1 LIEIIMFDTSKQEQP
16 IVSNG
21 DFGITISRNSED
33 SATVSS
39 ILGEGNP
46 ASMVVTAAFGIHSII
61 KDICNGDPIKE
72 GMLVRLF
79 EKAFKDFE
87 KIYEHDS

>member
-1 LIEIIMFDTSKQEQP
+1 MIEIIMFDTSKQEQP
-16 IVSNG
+16 IVSTG
-21 DFGITISRNSED
+21 DFGITISRNSEE
-33 SATVSS
+33 SATVIS
-39 ILGEGNP
+39 ILGDGNP

-61 KDICNGDPIKE
+61 KDICKGDPIKE
-72 GMLVRLF
+72 GMLIRLF

>member
-1 LIEIIMFDTSKQEQP
+1 MIEIIMFDTSKQEQP
-16 IVSNG
+16 IVSTG
-21 DFGITISRNSED
+21 DFGITISRNSDD

-46 ASMVVTAAFGIHSII
+46 ASMVVTAAFEIHSII
-61 KDICNGDPIKE
+61 KDLCQGDSIKE
-72 GMLVRLF
+72 DLLVRLF

>member
-1 LIEIIMFDTSKQEQP
+1 MIEIIMFDTSKQEQP

-21 DFGITISRNSED
+21 DFGITISRNGED
-33 SATVSS
+33 STTVSS

-61 KDICNGDPIKE
+61 KDLCKGDSIKE
-72 GMLVRLF
+72 DLLVRLF